1 MHRLLAVIPLLTLA
15 VTESYRSVAL
25 DIEIRVEAQ
34 ESGIIAEDFWRR
46 GQELVLD
53 QVQLLDRLTLAL
65 TTPNFQQLDEAELQ
79 LLRNDIQINN
89 FLTNQNRN
97 PQGICQG
104 FELDSQLNSSV
115 NSSANSSVNNP
126 EVNESINLS
135 GLSNEQR
142 QVYCTLYAS
151 KQQLL
156 TLQPVLNRRLALL
169 RLRTNPVGGNIPVAT
184 QFNLPTATFSAPNNA
199 ARLPELGS
207 VVVGS
212 PEKLEVANFRPPLL
226 PAIAPASELQ
236 RIASSLRQDLLA
248 VTNVFPENIVFPAS
262 FLEGIT
268 PGRYDVLPE
277 ELFRY
282 RAFLQQPDTG
292 IIRLLP
298 ATLRPQ
304 PSNQIQSRLQAT
316 IAQEFPFASVVAIGD
331 SVATA
336 RLALDIDANGNL
348 QIAQPGIDYGFI
360 LNLGAVPLEEVTSP
374 QSSQRSSLSN
384 QPGYNFFFSYAPPTR
399 LEELQVDR
407 RRFLTGKV
415 DNFAPEVLRSVS
427 VPLVFNQT
435 YLVRLIQF
443 QLPTALLDRQV
454 ISRRDRRYLD
464 QLLEVPSSDVVV
476 ALQPVVQ
483 HSDGSYTVIW
493 RLVREFSRPEVIDLA
508 SYLDLE

>member
-1 MHRLLAVIPLLTLA
+1 MRRLLAVIPLLTLA
-15 VTESYRSVAL
+15 VLGVEA
-25 DIEIRVEAQ
+25 RVEAQ
-34 ESGIIAEDFWRR
+34 ESGIIAEDFWQR
-46 GQELVLD
+46 GQELVLN

-65 TTPNFQQLDEAELQ
+65 TTPEFQQLDEAELQ

-104 FELDSQLNSSV
+104 FQLDSQLNSSV
-115 NSSANSSVNNP
+115 NGSLNSLG
-126 EVNESINLS
+126 VNESINLS

-248 VTNVFPENIVFPAS
+248 VTNVFPENIVFPSS
-262 FLEGIT
+262 FLEGTT

-298 ATLRPQ
+298 SALRPQ
-304 PSNQIQSRLQAT
+304 PSNQVQSRLQST

-360 LNLGAVPLEEVTSP
+360 LNLGSVPLEEVTSP
-374 QSSQRSSLSN
+374 QSSQRSSQISNLEN
-384 QPGYNFFFSYAPPTR
+384 QPDYNFFFSYAPPTR

-415 DNFAPEVLRSVS
+415 DNFAPEGLRSVS

-443 QLPTALLDRQV
+443 QLPAALLDRQV

>member
-1 MHRLLAVIPLLTLA
+1 MRRLLAVIPLLTLTA
-15 VTESYRSVAL
+15 FGMAGR
-25 DIEIRVEAQ
+25 IEAQ

-46 GQELVLD
+46 GQELVLN

-97 PQGICQG
+97 PQAICQG
-104 FELDSQLNSSV
+104 FQLDSQLNNSV
-115 NSSANSSVNNP
+115 NGSLNNLG
-126 EVNESINLS
+126 VNESINLS

-169 RLRTNPVGGNIPVAT
+169 RLRTNPVGGNISVAT

-248 VTNVFPENIVFPAS
+248 VTNVFPENIVFPSS
-262 FLEGIT
+262 FLEGTT

-298 ATLRPQ
+298 AALRPQ
-304 PSNQIQSRLQAT
+304 PSNQIQSRLQTT

-360 LNLGAVPLEEVTSP
+360 LNLGAVPLEEVTS
-374 QSSQRSSLSN
+374 QRSSLSN
-384 QPGYNFFFSYAPPTR
+384 QSGYNFFFSYAPPTR

-415 DNFAPEVLRSVS
+415 DNFAPEGLRSVS

>member
-1 MHRLLAVIPLLTLA
+1 MRRLLALIPLLTLA
-15 VTESYRSVAL
+15 VTESSRSVAL
-25 DIEIRVEAQ
+25 DIEIRLGPQ
-34 ESGIIAEDFWRR
+34 EPGIVAEDFWRR
-46 GQELVLD
+46 GQELVLN
-53 QVQLLDRLTLAL
+53 QVQLLDRLTSAL
-65 TTPNFQQLDEAELQ
+65 TTPDFQQLDEAELQ

-89 FLTNQNRN
+89 FLTTQNRN
-97 PQGICQG
+97 PQAICQG
-104 FELDSQLNSSV
+104 FQLDAQLN
-115 NSSANSSVNNP
+115 NSG
-126 EVNESINLS
+126 VNENINLS

-169 RLRTNPVGGNIPVAT
+169 RLRTNPVGGNIPVGNA

-207 VVVGS
+207 VVVGV

-226 PAIAPASELQ
+226 PAIAPANELQ
-236 RIASSLRQDLLA
+236 RIASTLRQDLLA
-248 VTNVFPENIVFPAS
+248 VTNVFPENIIFPSS
-262 FLEGIT
+262 FLEGTI

-282 RAFLQQPDTG
+282 RDFLQQPDTG

-298 ATLRPQ
+298 AALRPQ
-304 PSNQIQSRLQAT
+304 PSNQIQSRLQTT

-360 LNLGAVPLEEVTSP
+360 LNLGSVPLEEVTSP
-374 QSSQRSSLSN
+374 QSSQGSNLSN
-384 QPGYNFFFSYAPPTR
+384 QPEYNFFFSYAPPTR

-415 DNFAPEVLRSVS
+415 DNFAPEGLRSVR

-443 QLPTALLDRQV
+443 QLPAALLDRQV

>member
-1 MHRLLAVIPLLTLA
+1 MRRLLALIPLLTLA
-15 VTESYRSVAL
+15 VTESYRSAAFGM
-25 DIEIRVEAQ
+25 EIKVDAQ
-34 ESGIIAEDFWRR
+34 ESGVITEDFWRR
-46 GQELVLD
+46 GQELVFD

-89 FLTNQNRN
+89 FLTTQNRN
-97 PQGICQG
+97 PQAICQG
-104 FELDSQLNSSV
+104 FELDSQLN
-115 NSSANSSVNNP
+115 NSG
-126 EVNESINLS
+126 VNESINLS
-135 GLSNEQR
+135 GLSNEQQ

-169 RLRTNPVGGNIPVAT
+169 RLRTNPVGGNIPVGTA
-184 QFNLPTATFSAPNNA
+184 QFNIPTATFSAPNNA

-248 VTNVFPENIVFPAS
+248 VTNVFPENIVFPPS

-282 RAFLQQPDTG
+282 RDFLQQPDTG

-298 ATLRPQ
+298 AALRPQ
-304 PSNQIQSRLQAT
+304 PSSQIQSRLQTT

-360 LNLGAVPLEEVTSP
+360 LNLGSVPLEEVTSP
-374 QSSQRSSLSN
+374 ELRQRSNQGSNFSN
-384 QPGYNFFFSYAPPTR
+384 QPAYNFFFSYAPPTR

-415 DNFAPEVLRSVS
+415 DNFAPEGLRSAR

-443 QLPTALLDRQV
+443 QLPAALLDRQV